1 MQESKPKFEKIKP
14 SFGSSFTY
22 LKFTNESKT
31 NQPYWHFHPEYEIV
45 FVSSGS
51 GQRKISTHLSDYT
64 DGDLIFVGPNLPH
77 SAFAKEIPEDFLE
90 IVVQMKEGFLGFDF
104 FEIPEMAEVKKLFQR
119 ANTGLIYGEETK
131 KEVGERLRNMDLCD
145 NFSKMTELLL
155 ILQIMAYAKDCS
167 PLNIN
172 SMTLEVKQQDQ
183 ERMHLLNDFI
193 EKNYQRKI
201 PVEEAAALINM
212 TVPSFCRFFKNLA
225 HRTFIEYVNEFRV
238 AQASRLLSQKHLSI
252 GAVSFESGFNNL
264 SHFNKQFKLITGQ
277 TPTSYRKNLVN
288 FVLKEV

>member
-1 MQESKPKFEKIKP
+1 MQELKPKFENIKP

-22 LKFTNESKT
+22 LKFTNENKT

-45 FVSSGS
+45 YISNGN
-51 GQRKISTHLSDYT
+51 GQRKISTHLSDYEN
-64 DGDLIFVGPNLPH
+64 GDLIFVGPNLPH
-77 SAFAKEIPEDFLE
+77 AAFSKEIRNDFLE
-90 IVVQMKEGFLGFDF
+90 IVVQMKEGFLGRDF
-104 FEIPEMAEVKKLFQR
+104 FETPEMGEVKKLFQR
-119 ANTGLIYGEETK
+119 ANTGLVFGEETK
-131 KEVGERLRNMDLCD
+131 LEVGKRLRNMDLCD

-155 ILQIMAYAKDCS
+155 ILQIMAYAKDCR

-183 ERMHLLNDFI
+183 ERMHVLNDFI
-193 EKNYQRKI
+193 ENNYQRKI
-201 PVEEAAALINM
+201 SVEEAAALVNM

-238 AQASRLLSQKHLSI
+238 TQASSMLSQKHLSI
-252 GAVSFESGFNNL
+252 GAVSFESGFNNI

-277 TPTSYRKNLVN
+277 TPTAYRKNLVS
-288 FVLKEV
+288 FVLK